1 VVGELPAETITT
13 EVVEAEAEA
22 AVETK
27 TEPEA
32 IRIKAP
38 AVVMVLTTSRR
49 KVSKLPRFACINKKV
64 KNQSNKKNESNNF
77 SSFGARE
84 RKIGRIASII
94 PSSRSLCM
102 DGLSSS

>member
-1 VVGELPAETITT
+1 MVGELPAETITT

-49 KVSKLPRFACINKKV
+49 KVSKPTRFACINKV
-64 KNQSNKKNESNNF
+64 KNLTNKNESNNF
-77 SSFGARE
+77 SIFGARE
-84 RKIGRIASII
+84 RKIGRI
-94 PSSRSLCM
+94 
-102 DGLSSS
+102 DQ